1 MAMTSKAKAHVIVS
15 ALWAVFSIVFGISAI
30 IYHFDSLWTGV
41 TLIAC
46 IAGNSASGIAFHLS
60 KEGIEIQS
68 EKKS

>member
-41 TLIAC
+41 VLVSAIS
-46 IAGNSASGIAFHLS
+46 GNSVHMVTFSLS
-60 KEGIEIQS
+60 KEGMEVSAQ
-68 EKKS
+68 KA